1 MTATTSP
8 AFSRIIS
15 RTWDAVLILA
25 GFCIILLSFT
35 RSSEMH
41 IAGIWL
47 FVLVAAMAFV
57 CEYIDSSLGMGYGTT
72 LTPLLLLFGYQPL
85 VVVPCVLLSEL
96 ATGLFAGFLHHRLG
110 NVDFSRGTSSRRI
123 MLLFACCALAGTLL
137 AVVIALNVPPKIMK
151 TAIGVMVLLI
161 GLFLLWGKRLVGK
174 FAWWKIIVLGAVA
187 AFNKGASGG
196 GYGPLVTGGQV
207 FAGVPE
213 KPAVAITSASEGL
226 VCAVG
231 FILYVILQGWPDW
244 NLALPLL
251 TGAMASVPAAAWTVK
266 LLPENILRSRIAG
279 ATLFLGI
286 VTLVRIALA

>member
-1 MTATTSP
+1 MTTLTAAITGDRCIR
-8 AFSRIIS
+8 RI
-15 RTWDAVLILA
+15 WDAALILA
-25 GFCIILLSFT
+25 GICMIYLSFVNSADLQIDGAW
-35 RSSEMH
+35 RFAL
-41 IAGIWL
+41 IAG
-47 FVLVAAMAFV
+47 MAFV

-85 VVVPCVLLSEL
+85 VIVPCVLLSEL
-96 ATGLFAGFLHHRLG
+96 VTGLSAGLLHHRLG
-110 NVDFSRGTSSRRI
+110 NVDFSQGTRSRRI
-123 MLLFACCALAGTLL
+123 MLTFAGCALAGTLL
-137 AVVIALNVPPKIMK
+137 AVVVALNVPPKIMK

-226 VCAVG
+226 VCVVG

-251 TGAMASVPAAAWTVK
+251 LGALASVPGAAWTVK

-279 ATLFLGI
+279 ATLFLGCM
-286 VTLVRIALA
+286 TLARIFT